1 MQKYPDK
8 EYKIYL
14 VPKRGRTPTMKQ
26 YICIKEGSVVI
37 LTEDEISEKTR
48 AGEFFQQYY
57 ELGREME
64 LMIKLVPRKEAKPV
78 KKKAE
83 PKL

>member
-1 MQKYPDK
+1 
-8 EYKIYL
+8 
-14 VPKRGRTPTMKQ
+14 MKQ